1 MNLRGLFISLTII
14 CCVALTALSQSQSST
29 KPAPTPKPQKM
40 KPETYSAL
48 FYSPSGAGPMMA
60 GAGGTLN
67 VTININAYSSDQ
79 EAQMLAKTL
88 MDGGQ
93 DALRKQLEKMKGKGR
108 VSLVGRVGQFE
119 LKLIRSRPMPEGG
132 RMIIGVSDR
141 PIRFLEAYYAGRS
154 TGYDIGMLQ
163 IVLKP
168 RDDKPEKEEGQ
179 GSLIYAARVKFEEGN
194 KLNIETFGIEPARLM
209 GVRRL

>member
-1 MNLRGLFISLTII
+1 MNLRGLLISLTIV
-14 CCVALTALSQSQSST
+14 CCVALTAMSQSST
-29 KPAPTPKPQKM
+29 QPAPTPKPKKM

-67 VTININAYSSDQ
+67 VTININNYSSDQ

-88 MDGGQ
+88 ATGGQ
-93 DALRKQLEKMKGKGR
+93 EALRKQLEKMKGIGR

-119 LKLIRSRPMPEGG
+119 MKLIRSRPLPEGG

-141 PIRFLEAYYAGRS
+141 PIRFLEAYYSGRS
-154 TGYDIGMLQ
+154 TQYDIGMIQLM
-163 IVLKP
+163 LKP
-168 RDDKPEKEEGQ
+168 RDGKPDKEEGQ
-179 GSLIYAARVKFEEGN
+179 GALIYAAKVKFEEGN
-194 KLNIETFGIEPARLM
+194 KIDIETFGIEPARLM